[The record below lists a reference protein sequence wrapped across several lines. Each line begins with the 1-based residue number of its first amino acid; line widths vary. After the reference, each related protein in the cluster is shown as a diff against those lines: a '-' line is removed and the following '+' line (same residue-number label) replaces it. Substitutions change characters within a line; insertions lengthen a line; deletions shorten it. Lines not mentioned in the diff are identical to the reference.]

1 MQVLCRNDVYE
12 FYNALD
18 QFWLGSA
25 DTNFVPR
32 QDYVDFLHQQPRVIA
47 NLSTEHWGDSDY
59 PMCQY
64 MHDVMVS
71 HPNFVILSHNP
82 DHDQLKPNILFFPFW
97 LGYTKNK
104 LITTSELP
112 AETERSKYIG
122 CVNYRARPHRVRMCR
137 LLVET
142 NLHVSSHLVLP
153 FGNPNLPLADAD
165 DARFWKSLGP
175 ATADRE
181 FDLFD
186 TNWSPYQD
194 SWLNVITETS
204 AEDGIFITEKTW
216 KCIAVGQL
224 FVLLSGRGSIAHLR
238 DLGFDTF
245 DDIIPHH
252 RYDHL
257 TGYAARCD
265 AIIEVLKSL
274 QNLNW
279 FSIYKTTHQRRLR
292 NQQLFL
298 DGSAYH
304 PYIKRIEKSLNL

>member
-1 MQVLCRNDVYE
+1 MQVLSRNDVYE
-12 FYNALD
+12 FYDALN
-18 QFWLGSA
+18 QFWLGTA
-25 DTNFVPR
+25 HTNFVPR
-32 QDYVDFLHQQPRVIA
+32 QEYVDFLHQQPRVIA

-82 DHDQLKPNILFFPFW
+82 DHDQLKHNILFFPFW

-104 LITTSELP
+104 LNLQPNLTSD
-112 AETERSKYIG
+112 TVRSKYIG

-137 LLVET
+137 LLVES
-142 NLHVSSHLVLP
+142 NLHLSSHLILP
-153 FGNPNLPLADAD
+153 FGNSDLLLADAD
-165 DARFWKSLGP
+165 DARFWKSLSI
-175 ATADRE
+175 ATVDRE
-181 FDLFD
+181 FDPFD
-186 TNWSPYQD
+186 TNWLPYQD

-224 FVLLSGRGSIAHLR
+224 FVLVGGRGSIAHLR
-238 DLGFDTF
+238 HLGFDTF

-252 RYDHL
+252 TYDHL
-257 TGYAARCD
+257 AGYTARCD
-265 AIIEVLKSL
+265 RVIELLKSM
-274 QNLNW
+274 QNLDW
-279 FSIYKTTHQRRLR
+279 SSIYKSTHKRRLR
-292 NQQLFL
+292 NQQLFF

-304 PYIKRIEKSLNL
+304 PYIERIKKVLNL